1 MTIRTCTVDGG
12 SKTNDVE
19 LIRTGNNFKIE
30 NENKNSNFSLNL
42 GNKFSLHQ
50 SYSRIVY
57 KYNDTT
63 SLSVWGYIS
72 ICDTSDGCNDGQS
85 LTKTNKILYRI
96 MTIALLFFW
105 KINIS
110 TF

>member
-19 LIRTGNNFKIE
+19 LIRTGNNSKIG
-30 NENKNSNFSLNL
+30 NEDRNSNSISLNL

-85 LTKTNKILYRI
+85 WTKTNKILYKI
-96 MTIALLFFW
+96 MTIALLLYG
-105 KINIS
+105 K
-110 TF
+110 